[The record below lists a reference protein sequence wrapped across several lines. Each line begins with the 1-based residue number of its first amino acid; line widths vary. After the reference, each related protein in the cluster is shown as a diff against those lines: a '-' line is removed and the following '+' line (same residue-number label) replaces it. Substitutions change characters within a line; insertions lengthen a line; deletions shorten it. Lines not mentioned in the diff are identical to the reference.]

1 MFRFGPRNGED
12 RVRDWT
18 PGEDRIDLRAF
29 DFASRAE
36 VLALADQVGDAVV
49 LDLSE
54 ERRSSRCSTG
64 DSASSGASTSSS
76 ERADGGLACAAG
88 GAW

>member
-29 DFASRAE
+29 DFASRGE
-36 VLALADQVGDAVV
+36 VLALAEQVGDAVV
-49 LDLSE
+49 LDLSD
-54 ERRSSRCSTG
+54 ERLVVTLLDAALG
-64 DSASSGASTSSS
+64 DLRGS
-76 ERADGGLACAAG
+76 DFII
-88 GAW
+88 